1 MLCNFLQAFLRCA
14 EALLALKTERPR
26 DHRNRQ
32 DTHFASHFG
41 DDWCRTGPG
50 TAAHAGC
57 YKDHIRAVQRVSDAI
72 FIFKCR
78 RTTHFRVG
86 ARTEALGDARA
97 QLQHGLGMNIG

>member
-14 EALLALKTERPR
+14 EALLALETEGSC

-32 DTHFASHFG
+32 DAHFASNFG
-41 DDWCRTGPG
+41 DNWCRTGPG
-50 TAAHAGC
+50 TAAHAGR

-78 RTTHFRVG
+78 RTTHF
-86 ARTEALGDARA
+86 
-97 QLQHGLGMNIG
+97 GLAPAPRPLVMLAPNCSTVLE